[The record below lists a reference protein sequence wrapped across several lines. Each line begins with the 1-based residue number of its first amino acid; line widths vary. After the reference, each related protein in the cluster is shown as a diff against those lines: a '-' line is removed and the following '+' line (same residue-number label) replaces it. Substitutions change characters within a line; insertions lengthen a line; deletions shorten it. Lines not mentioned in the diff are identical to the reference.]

1 MLVREQGRIVARDR
15 AQRRG
20 RLEATSTPK
29 SDCRA
34 SSARKAGGKAGGSR
48 YASPRPASAS
58 GVPVRRASQEHIVPG
73 KGPSASKRV
82 SHPPRGAVKTAE
94 HTSRRTI
101 KTADQAAKTAERTA
115 RAAPRTM
122 QAAANLTRH
131 TAQAVRATA
140 QTAAV
145 TAKAAARSAVGGGH
159 TRPPGGGA
167 QPRPRRRS
175 GTALRPCGGRRGYS
189 RTRGRGVPGRNPDR
203 LTLRHLFRGRR
214 ERPGRR
220 LSICSRGPAQ
230 P

>member
-29 SDCRA
+29 SDGRA

-94 HTSRRTI
+94 HTSRQVI

-115 RAAPRTM
+115 RTAPRTM
-122 QAAANLTRH
+122 RGRRGSHPAHRPDRPHHGPDSGCGRQSDSQIR
-131 TAQAVRATA
+131 R
-140 QTAAV
+140 
-145 TAKAAARSAVGGGH
+145 GGGQGRH
-159 TRPPGGGA
+159 CRRPGA
-167 QPRPRRRS
+167 
-175 GTALRPCGGRRGYS
+175 ALRPCGRRRGCPCARS
-189 RTRGRGVPGRNPDR
+189 CGVPGRNPDR
-203 LTLRHLFRGRR
+203 LTLRHLFCGRR
-214 ERPGRR
+214 ERPGRP
-220 LSICSRGPAQ
+220 LPIGSRGPAQ